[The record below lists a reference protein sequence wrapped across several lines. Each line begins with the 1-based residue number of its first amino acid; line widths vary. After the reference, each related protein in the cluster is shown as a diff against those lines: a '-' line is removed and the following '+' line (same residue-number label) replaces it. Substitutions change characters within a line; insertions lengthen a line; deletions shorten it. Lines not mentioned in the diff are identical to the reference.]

1 MVFRGER
8 EDSNKYVKQ
17 HMFKFA
23 SESTR
28 PVSTPEHIYFDS
40 DVEDGA
46 TRLVVPL
53 ILPLSLSLSL
63 SLSGL
68 EALGAPRALGPILTL
83 R

>member
-1 MVFRGER
+1 MVFWGEG

-28 PVSTPEHIYFDS
+28 PASTPEHIYFDS
-40 DVEDGA
+40 DVEDEA

-53 ILPLSLSLSL
+53 SLSI
-63 SLSGL
+63 SGL
-68 EALGAPRALGPILTL
+68 SRLSELPELPDRY
-83 R
+83 

>member
-1 MVFRGER
+1 
-8 EDSNKYVKQ
+8 
-17 HMFKFA
+17 MFKFA

-28 PVSTPEHIYFDS
+28 PVSTPVHIYFDS

-53 ILPLSLSLSL
+53 SLSLSL
-63 SLSGL
+63 SLSFWAL
-68 EALGAPRALGPILTL
+68 EALGAPRAPGAILTL